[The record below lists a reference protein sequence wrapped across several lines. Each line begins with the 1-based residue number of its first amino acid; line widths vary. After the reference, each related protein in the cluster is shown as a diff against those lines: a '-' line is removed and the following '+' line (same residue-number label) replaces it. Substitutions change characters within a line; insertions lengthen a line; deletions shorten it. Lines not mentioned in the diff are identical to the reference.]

1 MMVSVNSA
9 DISSLTP
16 IINTKIGFFIFPSIL
31 RREDLLRIAC
41 TMTKKEYLIAIL
53 KAISIEVLPIAPDLL
68 YLVENGQ
75 EDADMTNV
83 LYAIFQKLAKESK
96 DQ

>member
-1 MMVSVNSA
+1 
-9 DISSLTP
+9 
-16 IINTKIGFFIFPSIL
+16 
-31 RREDLLRIAC
+31 
-41 TMTKKEYLIAIL
+41 MTKKEYLIAIL

-68 YLVENGQ
+68 YLIENGQ

-96 DQ
+96 DQKHQEHLQKTIIVLEKLKNMENNQKITDQKDVEDLEHSLGQI